1 MFFEHH
7 FATKT
12 LFTIEKGK
20 KKRCGFVADNYVCV
34 LSYPAPE
41 RAVDT
46 EGDCGGVPPISFPYG
61 PADGG
66 VGEDRMLVL
75 TPIASSE
82 STASWVKKKSFKVK
96 LNAKKHK
103 KQKNV

>member
-1 MFFEHH
+1 MCVFLVFFVLNHS
-7 FATKT
+7 
-12 LFTIEKGK
+12 L
-20 KKRCGFVADNYVCV
+20 CV
-34 LSYPAPE
+34 LSYPAPD

-66 VGEDRMLVL
+66 VGEERMLVL

-82 STASWVKKKSFKVK
+82 STAMCG
-96 LNAKKHK
+96 
-103 KQKNV
+103 QCE

>member
-1 MFFEHH
+1 M
-7 FATKT
+7 
-12 LFTIEKGK
+12 
-20 KKRCGFVADNYVCV
+20 CGFFFVLDHSLCV
-34 LSYPAPE
+34 LPYPAPD

-66 VGEDRMLVL
+66 VGEERMLVL

-82 STASWVKKKSFKVK
+82 STAMCG
-96 LNAKKHK
+96 
-103 KQKNV
+103 QYE

>member
-1 MFFEHH
+1 MF
-7 FATKT
+7 
-12 LFTIEKGK
+12 LMIM
-20 KKRCGFVADNYVCV
+20 CV

-66 VGEDRMLVL
+66 VGEDRMLAFP
-75 TPIASSE
+75 PIASSE
-82 STASWVKKKSFKVK
+82 STANQGGKKSLIHKVSE
-96 LNAKKHK
+96 
-103 KQKNV
+103 

>member
-1 MFFEHH
+1 MFL
-7 FATKT
+7 T
-12 LFTIEKGK
+12 
-20 KKRCGFVADNYVCV
+20 
-34 LSYPAPE
+34 YPAPE

-75 TPIASSE
+75 TPMASSE
-82 STASWVKKKSFKVK
+82 STTNWGERKYQTQVSVDMLK
-96 LNAKKHK
+96 
-103 KQKNV
+103 KNVLLDVK